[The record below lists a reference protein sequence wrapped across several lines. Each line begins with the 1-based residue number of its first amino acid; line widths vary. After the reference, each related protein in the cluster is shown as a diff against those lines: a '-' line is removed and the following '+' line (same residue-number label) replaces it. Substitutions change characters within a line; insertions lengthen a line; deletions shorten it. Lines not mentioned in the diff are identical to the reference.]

1 MIAFAFGVGETALE
15 KTCVGQHRI
24 DGAHDQPNLRDG
36 LQGLEFGYPQF
47 VLECCLSDEG
57 NALAEQQ
64 FYGPKKG
71 VVDVPVELSMVLRR
85 CTCTERMDY
94 SFFEFITTQSWTAYG
109 TCQGM
114 GQGCFS

>member
-71 VVDVPVELSMVLRR
+71 VVDLPVELSMVLRR
-85 CTCTERMDY
+85 CTFTERMDE
-94 SFFEFITTQSWTAYG
+94 SLL
-109 TCQGM
+109 
-114 GQGCFS
+114 